1 MDGYLYHIILIF
13 RYFYV
18 LNDGNDLTTE
28 EIEGKGGCNVV
39 AHDGWVKNADP
50 LINFAAPGSLVSELY
65 TCIAC
70 A

>member
-1 MDGYLYHIILIF
+1 M
-13 RYFYV
+13 
-18 LNDGNDLTTE
+18 LNDGDDLTTE

-50 LINFAAPGSLVSELY
+50 LVNFAAPGSLVSELY